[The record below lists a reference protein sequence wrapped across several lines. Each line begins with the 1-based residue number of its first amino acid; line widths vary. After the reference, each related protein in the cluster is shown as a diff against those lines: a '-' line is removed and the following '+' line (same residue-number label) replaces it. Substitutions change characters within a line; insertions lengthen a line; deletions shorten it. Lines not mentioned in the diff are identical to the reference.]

1 MVVIME
7 LVEAAEEH
15 HIMDLT
21 LELVVMAL
29 QDL

>member
-7 LVEAAEEH
+7 LVEVEVEH

-29 QDL
+29 QGL